1 MDSPAPGLIRR
12 IGTGR
17 LERIQIKQ
25 FYLQNLL
32 RAGAFSVF
40 KRVRGQACTPPCG
53 AAHLGHRHFV
63 MTYVHTQ
70 KHMPKRLF
78 HKSE

>member
-40 KRVRGQACTPPCG
+40 KINT
-53 AAHLGHRHFV
+53 
-63 MTYVHTQ
+63 
-70 KHMPKRLF
+70 KI
-78 HKSE
+78 KSVVNAKPLLQGSLTSFR

>member
-1 MDSPAPGLIRR
+1 MIKMGRSGGGSIPAGKALGPANHEA
-12 IGTGR
+12 GR
-17 LERIQIKQ
+17 GPLGVSTSDGQ
-25 FYLQNLL
+25 
-32 RAGAFSVF
+32 
-40 KRVRGQACTPPCG
+40 VRSGQACTPPCG

-70 KHMPKRLF
+70 KHMPKRRF